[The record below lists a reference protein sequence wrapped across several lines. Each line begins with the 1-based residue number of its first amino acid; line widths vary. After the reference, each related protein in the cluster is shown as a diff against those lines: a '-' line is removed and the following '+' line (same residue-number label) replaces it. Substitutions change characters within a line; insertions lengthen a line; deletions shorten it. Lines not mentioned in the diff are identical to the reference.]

1 MNTDE
6 LVRLCSTFYRYFW
19 IYEEIIYFLMNHK
32 GRLDH
37 RGMERERK
45 MLGDGSDGTAPR
57 YNGMSQD
64 G

>member
-1 MNTDE
+1 
-6 LVRLCSTFYRYFW
+6 
-19 IYEEIIYFLMNHK
+19 MNHK

-57 YNGMSQD
+57 YNGITED